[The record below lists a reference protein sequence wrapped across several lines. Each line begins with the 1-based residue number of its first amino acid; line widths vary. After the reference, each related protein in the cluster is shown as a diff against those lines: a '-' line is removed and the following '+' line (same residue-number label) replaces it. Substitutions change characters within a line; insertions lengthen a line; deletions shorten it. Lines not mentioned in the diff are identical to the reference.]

1 MYNIIKRLF
10 DIILSLIGLIILVPF
25 TIIIKVLFL
34 LCRDKGKIMYN
45 QKRIGKDGKP
55 FNIHKYRTMVVNAD
69 EMLDELLKDE
79 KYKEEWDLNQ
89 KIEDDPRIT
98 TVGKFLRK
106 TSLDEL
112 PQLINVVKGDMAL
125 IGPRPLLTWF
135 LPLYDETQMRRHEVR
150 PGITGWAQVNGRN
163 TVTYGEKFKYDVWYV
178 DHLTMWLDIKILWM
192 TVMNVLKRKD
202 IGNGLQAVAAANM
215 DFETAAA
222 LGHPFE
228 VDDLGW
234 NARKKEA
241 IELFEKNFRNKQS

>member
-1 MYNIIKRLF
+1 MA
-10 DIILSLIGLIILVPF
+10 LIIVSP
-25 TIIIKVLFL
+25 IIIVVAIWLHFANKGAGAWFL
-34 LCRDKGKIMYN
+34 QERP
-45 QKRIGKDGKP
+45 GKDGKI
-55 FNIHKYRTMVVNAD
+55 FKVIKFKTMTD
-69 EMLDELLKDE
+69 ERGPDGELLSNAERLTK
-79 KYKEEWDLNQ
+79 
-89 KIEDDPRIT
+89 
-98 TVGKFLRK
+98 VGRFVRAA
-106 TSLDEL
+106 SLDEL

-178 DHLTMWLDIKILWM
+178 DHLTMALDIKILWM

-202 IGNGLQAVAAANM
+202 IGNGLQ
-215 DFETAAA
+215 D
-222 LGHPFE
+222 E

-241 IELFEKNFRNKQS
+241 IELFEKNFRNKTK